1 MKNAIL
7 FLAVALAVGCT
18 DDPTTPAAEC
28 VPSEADWN
36 ESVQTL
42 VMENCGTCHGDT
54 PDFGAPFT
62 LLDYQAI
69 TAGIEGERIVDEMH
83 RQLSAGTMPP
93 RGSATPTLEHANAI
107 AGWASCGEVTI
118 EDTSISSRTP
128 FTAPDDAPE
137 GLRTID
143 VLAGD
148 LAIAPDQLDDY
159 EDIDFTNLTE
169 EDVFIRRFEAV
180 IDASQVVHHLTLR
193 RGDPA
198 MGDSNMKYLYAWAPG
213 TGAIEFPDG
222 GVRLRPGD
230 NLRLQIHYNNGPG
243 LEGIRDS
250 SGVRLFV
257 GPVEGLEYEMADPG
271 PGAAGFRIPARS
283 SETVES
289 TCTITEPVR
298 AIASM
303 PHMHENGTAF
313 DLLLQRGAGAA
324 ESILEL
330 FSWSFETQLF
340 YNLPIDL
347 EAGDELTVRCDFQNN
362 TDDAIFAG
370 PRTADEMCF
379 AFTYV
384 TPPPQGAF
392 CVQGGDGT
400 PTVLEYEPG
409 MCFASPETELSVESA
424 EIVET
429 GPEFDATGTLPDGRF
444 VIERFILVTPD
455 PGLVGL
461 ATITAAAQLERS
473 EGIVSIDGAFHFI
486 APTDGLRTG
495 VQNEIQV
502 NGTLNEDEGPSAL
515 TVTCPEEDAGDQA
528 GITFGT
534 VEGSPA
540 AMVNLGSNP
549 VPIVMWFVFEPAE

>member
-7 FLAVALAVGCT
+7 FLALVVACA
-18 DDPTTPAAEC
+18 DDPTTPEADC
-28 VPSEADWN
+28 VPSEADWD

-42 VMENCGTCHGDT
+42 VMEQCGTCHGAT

-69 TAGIEGERIVDEMH
+69 TAGVEGERIVDEMH
-83 RQLSAGTMPP
+83 RQLSAGSMPP
-93 RGSATPTLEHANAI
+93 RGITPPTVEQANTI

-118 EDTSISSRTP
+118 ADTSNSSRTP
-128 FTAPDDAPE
+128 FDAPDDAPADLE
-137 GLRTID
+137 TID
-143 VLAGD
+143 LFAGN

-159 EDIDFTNLTE
+159 EDIDFTNLTD

-193 RGDPA
+193 RGQPA
-198 MGDSNMKYLYAWAPG
+198 MGDANMKYLYAWAPG
-213 TGAIEFPDG
+213 TGAIQFPDG

-243 LEGIRDS
+243 LEGITDN

-257 GPVEGLEYEMADPG
+257 GPVQGLEYEMADPG

-283 SETVES
+283 TETVES
-289 TCTITEPVR
+289 TCEVTETFR

-313 DLLLQRGAGAA
+313 DLLLKRGDTPM

-340 YNLPIDL
+340 YNLPIEL
-347 EAGDELTVRCDFQNN
+347 QAGDELTVRCDFQNN

-392 CVQGGDGT
+392 CVQSGDGT

-409 MCFASPETELSVESA
+409 MCFASPEADLAVESA
-424 EIVET
+424 EIVED
-429 GPEFDATGTLPDGRF
+429 GPAFDETGTLPDGRF
-444 VIERFILVTPD
+444 VIDRFILVTPD

-461 ATITAAAQLERS
+461 ATITAAAQLER
-473 EGIVSIDGAFHFI
+473 IDDLVSLDGAFHLI
-486 APTDGLRTG
+486 APTDALRTG
-495 VQNEIQV
+495 IQNEIQV
-502 NGTLNEDEGPSAL
+502 NGTLTEPDGPSGL
-515 TVTCPEEDAGDQA
+515 TITCPEEDAGDQA
-528 GITFGT
+528 GVTFGM
-534 VEGSPA
+534 VDGAPA

-549 VPIVMWFVFEPAE
+549 VPIVMWFVFAPAE